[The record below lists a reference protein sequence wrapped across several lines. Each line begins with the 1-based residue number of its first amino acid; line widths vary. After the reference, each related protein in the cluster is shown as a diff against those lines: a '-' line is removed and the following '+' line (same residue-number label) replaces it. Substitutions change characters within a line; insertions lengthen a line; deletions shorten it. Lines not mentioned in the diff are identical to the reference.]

1 MLTLLRSPVLK
12 PPPDDGRARE
22 FYTVDKFGRRQDA
35 ELHEQMLAEGDEGAA
50 KAISDQ
56 VKERL
61 FGDPTK
67 EVPKASW
74 KREEAAGDKDPLAQ
88 YFENAYG
95 LKINEA
101 LRGHSDDEKAK
112 AAGKEFSKAFDRQAK
127 PAGRNCKLY
136 RAVRGDAFANLK
148 EGDVFTDKGIVSASA
163 GKEWAK
169 GCPKG
174 GCTMVEL
181 RVPKG
186 TLIVSGDAE
195 SDEQEIALRPGSTF
209 KVLSRTSS
217 LVVVELQR

>member
-1 MLTLLRSPVLK
+1 MLK
-12 PPPDDGRARE
+12 QPPDDGRARE
-22 FYTVDKFGRRQDA
+22 FYTIDKFGRRKDA
-35 ELHEQMLAEGDEGAA
+35 ELHEQILAEGDEEAA
-50 KAISDQ
+50 RAISDQ

-74 KREEAAGDKDPLAQ
+74 KREEAQGDKDPLSQ

-112 AAGKEFSKAFDRQAK
+112 AAGKEFAKAFNRQAQ
-127 PAGRNCKLY
+127 PSGRNCKLY
-136 RAVRGDAFANLK
+136 RAVRADAFANLK
-148 EGDVFTDKGIVSASA
+148 EGDVFKDKGIVSASA
-163 GKEWAK
+163 DKSWAK
-169 GCPKG
+169 DCPKG

-181 RVPKG
+181 RIRKG
-186 TLIVSGDAE
+186 ALILSGDAE

-217 LVVVELQR
+217 LVVVELQK